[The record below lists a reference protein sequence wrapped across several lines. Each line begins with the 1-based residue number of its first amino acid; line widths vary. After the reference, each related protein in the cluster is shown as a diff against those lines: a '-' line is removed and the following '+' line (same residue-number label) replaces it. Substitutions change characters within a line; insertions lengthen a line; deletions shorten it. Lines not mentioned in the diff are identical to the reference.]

1 MPDNPYEHADE
12 TTPVELDQ
20 WGGESVSVRL
30 SDYCRRC
37 GKLDMNQDHMR
48 VYCPR
53 CAEVTC
59 GGKRQGDW
67 MAFPH
72 YRNGPK
78 GRMDR
83 IPCIG
88 GPIDPKEDRAP

>member
-1 MPDNPYEHADE
+1 MSDLPTEGPCEP
-12 TTPVELDQ
+12 T
-20 WGGESVSVRL
+20 RL
-30 SDYCRRC
+30 ADYCSRC
-37 GKLDMNQDHMR
+37 GKLDMHQGHVR

-53 CAEVTC
+53 CHEVTC
-59 GGKRQGDW
+59 GGQRQGEW

-78 GRMDR
+78 GKMDR

-88 GPIDPKEDRAP
+88 GPIDPREDRAP